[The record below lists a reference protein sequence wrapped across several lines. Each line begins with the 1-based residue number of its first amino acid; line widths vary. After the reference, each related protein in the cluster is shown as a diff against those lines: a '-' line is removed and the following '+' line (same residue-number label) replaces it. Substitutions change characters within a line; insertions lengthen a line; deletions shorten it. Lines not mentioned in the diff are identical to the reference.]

1 MGIERRRRRIRRGQD
16 AEVPPAAEEAAAEE
30 APRSP
35 SPHDLAELGSTF
47 ALTAGVH
54 DPDAEPRFSSS
65 DEAVDVDPT
74 PADERPVPHGEAARA
89 GLPADS
95 PVDVHTERGLRGLV
109 GGGSSQVSVTAAMR
123 ARDAARPSDADLA
136 AADSDLVIVRR
147 GWVPREDLPRGG
159 GRR

>member
-1 MGIERRRRRIRRGQD
+1 MERRRRRIRRGQT
-16 AEVPPAAEEAAAEE
+16 AEPGPPAEDLPVDDLPAEDISADDLPADAT
-30 APRSP
+30 PRSP

-47 ALTAGVH
+47 ALTSAVH

-74 PADERPVPHGEAARA
+74 PVDHH
-89 GLPADS
+89 
-95 PVDVHTERGLRGLV
+95 VDVHTERGLRGLV

-123 ARDAARPSDADLA
+123 ARDAARPTDEDIA
-136 AADSDLVIVRR
+136 AAESDLLIVRR

-159 GRR
+159 RR